1 MKLLSVLLVPALA
14 VPSCLKEGTLGK
26 DPFLPAPS
34 MYVAN
39 WASCAQNCEKSLLC
53 KEFSYKEDTAPSKG
67 GCWLFNKANVNF
79 DEDAKA
85 VTGDKTCQDTEAS
98 AAAAAAVAA
107 AAQTGPAALSDAAD
121 ATVEGAAASITPD
134 GGKQK
139 SMLAG
144 SSGQDHT
151 VLYCVLGGAAAAA
164 LIAAGGYAM
173 MPGQKARKKRT
184 RTAPAA
190 PAAPSPESTAE
201 EAPALEMQAPGAYL
215 LPQAGFV
222 PQAFQYSQGQYMAY
236 QPGTFQAYQPM
247 AYQPMAYQQP
257 IMEPTTYMPTA

>member
-1 MKLLSVLLVPALA
+1 MKLLSLLAVPALA
-14 VPSCLKEGTLGK
+14 VPSCLKQGTLGK

-39 WASCAQNCEKSLLC
+39 WASCAENCHKSLLC
-53 KEFSYKEDTAPSKG
+53 KEFSYKEDTTPSKG
-67 GCWLFNKANVNF
+67 GCWLFNKVNVNF

-85 VTGDKTCQDTEAS
+85 VTGDKACQDTEAS
-98 AAAAAAVAA
+98 AVPVVPA
-107 AAQTGPAALSDAAD
+107 TAALSGPALSDSA
-121 ATVEGAAASITPD
+121 GITPD

-164 LIAAGGYAM
+164 LIAGGGYAM
-173 MPGQKARKKRT
+173 MPGKKSRKKRT
-184 RTAPAA
+184 AKPSAPAA
-190 PAAPSPESTAE
+190 AASPETTEAE
-201 EAPALEMQAPGAYL
+201 EAPTEAVEMQAPQGYL
-215 LPQAGFV
+215 PLPQAGFV